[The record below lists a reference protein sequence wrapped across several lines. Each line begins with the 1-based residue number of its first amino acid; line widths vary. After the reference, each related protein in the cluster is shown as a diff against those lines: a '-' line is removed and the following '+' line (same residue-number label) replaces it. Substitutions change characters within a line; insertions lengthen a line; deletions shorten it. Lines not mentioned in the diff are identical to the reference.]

1 MGISKN
7 RYLNEQFVRL
17 SLSKPYQTVGSSTF
31 SLRQALADRVFRD
44 ALIIKYYL
52 FLFLLPVFSLAQ
64 PVSSQQLEKKIDSLF
79 AAQKNTISTGFS
91 GVVLVAENGTPIYQ
105 KAFGYRDFANQIPL
119 QASDIFE
126 LASVSKQFTAMII
139 MMLKEK
145 GKLNFDDLAEKYLA
159 IPYKGITIRHLL
171 THTSGLPDYQD
182 IMDKYWD
189 KSKVAGNPDCIDYLN
204 KYAPPKLFEPGT
216 KYAYSNTGFLLLASI
231 AEKASGKDF
240 IALCR
245 QWIFEKLKMKST
257 NIRTLEEKKTT
268 TNFAIGHIFVKE
280 RDQYV
285 RADSFP
291 SSDYTIWLGN
301 RKGPGR
307 ISSTA
312 ADLLIWDKALY
323 TDKLIKQATLQEA
336 FSPMQL
342 KDGTFSN
349 YGFGWMLRTDSTLGK
364 IVYHTGDNPGY
375 KTQIIRCI
383 DKNKTIIV
391 LNNNAHTSF
400 ETIIKDIAFILKG
413 R

>member
-1 MGISKN
+1 M
-7 RYLNEQFVRL
+7 
-17 SLSKPYQTVGSSTF
+17 
-31 SLRQALADRVFRD
+31 
-44 ALIIKYYL
+44 IKYYL
-52 FLFLLPVFSLAQ
+52 FLFFIPTYSLAQ
-64 PVSSQQLEKKIDSLF
+64 PVPPLKVEKQIDSLF
-79 AAQKNTISTGFS
+79 AAQINPIGTGFS
-91 GVVLVAENGTPIYQ
+91 GVVLVAEKGKPIYQ
-105 KAFGYRDFANQIPL
+105 KAFGYREFANQTPL
-119 QASDIFE
+119 QVSDIFE

-145 GKLNFDDLAEKYLA
+145 GKLNYDDLAEKYLV

-189 KSKVAGNPDCIDYLN
+189 KTKVAGNADCIAYLN
-204 KYAPPKLFEPGT
+204 KYATPKLAEPGT
-216 KYAYSNTGFLLLASI
+216 KYAYSNTGYLLLASI

-240 IALCR
+240 IELCR
-245 QWIFEKLKMKST
+245 KWIFGKLKMKST
-257 NIRTLEEKKTT
+257 NIRTLEEKKATP
-268 TNFAIGHIFVKE
+268 NFAIGHLLIKE
-280 RDQYV
+280 RNQYV

-312 ADLLIWDKALY
+312 TDLLLWDQALY
-323 TDKLIKQATLQEA
+323 TNKLVQQSTLQEA
-336 FSPMQL
+336 FTPMKL
-342 KDGTFSN
+342 NDGSLSN
-349 YGFGWMLRTDSTLGK
+349 YGFGWSISSDSLMRK
-364 IVYHTGDNPGY
+364 VVSHTGDNPGY

-383 DKNKTIIV
+383 DKNKTIIL

-400 ETIIKDIAFILKG
+400 ATLINDIAFILKG